1 MSSNTQ
7 QNLGSTTALSDTQWA
22 QLNQLTPSLT
32 PAQLGWLSGYLAGLA
47 QTQSADN
54 LPQVNPLAGEAEGAE
69 KFITIL
75 YGSQT
80 GNAKALAQGY
90 KAKLDAANIPAKLVN
105 MADYKVKQL
114 KNETHIVA
122 IVSTH
127 GEGDAPDDAVELHD
141 FLSSKKAPKLANLSF
156 SVLGLGDSSYEFF
169 CQTAKD
175 FDKKLA
181 ELGAKRLV
189 DRVDCDV
196 DYDEASDTWAQQ
208 VLDKV
213 QDELKAKSHSHVV
226 AMPHVGKPTLSVAT
240 TQYSKKNPFTASLL
254 ESQKITGRDSIK
266 DIRHV
271 EISLEDSGI
280 QYRPGDA
287 LGVWFKNDPSMVD
300 ELLTLL
306 AIDATAPV
314 IVSDDTLSIREA
326 LIEKRELT
334 QSYPSFA
341 TAYGQLANNPELNAL
356 IEDKAGLRAF
366 LGERQIIDIVRQYP
380 AKTDAQSLVDM
391 LRGMTPRLYSIA
403 SSQDEVEDEVHL
415 TVALVEYD
423 AHGQVHQGGASSYLT
438 KRLQEGGEIQVFV
451 EKNDNFRLPE
461 SSDTPVIMVGPGTG
475 IAPFRAF
482 MQEREVQEAAGK
494 NWLFFGNPNFTQDFL
509 YQTEWQRFVKDG
521 VLNKVSLAF
530 SRDQEDK
537 IYVQHRL
544 LEQGA
549 EVFEWLEQGA
559 HFYVC
564 GDANH
569 MAKDVHAALLEIVQ
583 KHGAKSAQA
592 AEEYLTALRRAKRYQ
607 KDVY

>member
-7 QNLGSTTALSDTQWA
+7 KNLGSTTALSDTQWA

-47 QTQSADN
+47 QTQSPEN
-54 LPQVNPLAGEAEGAE
+54 LPMVNPSASEAASPE

-90 KAKLDAANIPAKLVN
+90 KAKLDAADIPAKLVN

-181 ELGAKRLV
+181 ELGATRLV

-240 TQYSKKNPFTASLL
+240 TQYSKKNPYTASLL
-254 ESQKITGRDSIK
+254 ESQKITGRDSVK

-287 LGVWFKNDPSMVD
+287 LGVWFKNDPNMVD

-306 AIDATAPV
+306 AIDATTQV
-314 IVSDDTLSIREA
+314 TISGDTLSVRDA

-380 AKTDAQSLVDM
+380 VKTNAQSLVDM

-403 SSQDEVEDEVHL
+403 SSQDEVEEEVHL

-423 AHGQVHQGGASSYLT
+423 AHGQAHQGGASSYLT
-438 KRLQEGGEIQVFV
+438 KRLEEGGEIQVFV

-482 MQEREVQEAAGK
+482 MQQREVQEAAGK

-559 HFYVC
+559 YFYVC

-569 MAKDVHAALLEIVQ
+569 MAKDVHAALVEIVQ

>member
-7 QNLGSTTALSDTQWA
+7 KNLGSTTALSDTQWA

-47 QTQSADN
+47 QTQVTAT
-54 LPQVNPLAGEAEGAE
+54 LPQANGPAAEASSPE
-69 KFITIL
+69 KFITLL

-90 KAKLDAANIPAKLVN
+90 KAKLDAAGIAAKLVN

-114 KNETHIVA
+114 KNESHIVV

-141 FLSSKKAPKLANLSF
+141 FLASKKAPKLPNLKF

-181 ELGAKRLV
+181 ELGATRIV
-189 DRVDCDV
+189 NRVDCDV
-196 DYDEASDTWAQQ
+196 DYDEASATWAQQ

-213 QDELKAKSHSHVV
+213 QDELKAKSNSHVV
-226 AMPHVGKPTLSVAT
+226 AMPHIGKPTLSVAAA
-240 TQYSKKNPFTASLL
+240 QYSKKNPFTASLL
-254 ESQKITGRDSIK
+254 ASQKITGRDSVK

-271 EISLEDSGI
+271 EISLEESGI

-300 ELLTLL
+300 ELLALL
-306 AIDATAPV
+306 EIDGASE
-314 IVSDDTLSIREA
+314 VSVAGDTLSAREA

-341 TAYGQLANNPELNAL
+341 SAYAQLANNPELNAL

-366 LGERQIIDIVRQYP
+366 LGERQIIDVVRQYP
-380 AKTDAQSLVDM
+380 VKTDAQSLI
-391 LRGMTPRLYSIA
+391 RLSSIA
-403 SSQDEVEDEVHL
+403 SSQNEVEDEVHL

-423 AHGQVHQGGASSYLT
+423 AHGHAHQGGASSYLT
-438 KRLQEGGEIQVFV
+438 KRLEEGAEIQVFV

-461 SSDTPVIMVGPGTG
+461 SPETPVIMVGPGTG

-482 MQEREVQEAAGK
+482 MQEREAQETDGK

-521 VLNKVSLAF
+521 VLDKVSLAF

-569 MAKDVHAALLEIVQ
+569 MAKDVHAALVEIVQ
-583 KHGAKSAQA
+583 KHGAKSAEA